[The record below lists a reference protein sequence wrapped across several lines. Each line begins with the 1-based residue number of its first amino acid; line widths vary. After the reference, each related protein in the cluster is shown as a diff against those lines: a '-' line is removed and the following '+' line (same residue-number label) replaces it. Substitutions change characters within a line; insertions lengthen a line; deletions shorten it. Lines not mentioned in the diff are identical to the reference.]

1 MEWLADIDDEV
12 AELPRAVLDARGMI
26 SYEERALLHRLA
38 ADVGEG
44 AIVEL
49 GCFVGA
55 STLALA
61 TGLASQGARGPV
73 HAYDLMRFDEYGMG
87 DYLDGLIEPVQGTD
101 LVPLFKKHLGAY
113 IELVELHVGDINRAH
128 WEGPGIELLFIDIAK
143 SWRTNRY
150 VTKTFFP
157 WLVPGA
163 VVVQQD
169 LVHWEFPW
177 VAMTMASLADYF
189 EPLGF
194 VPFGSMVYRCTKAP
208 PADVADLDLRRL
220 PFQDQIDLVTAE
232 QGRIDERARP
242 WLELA
247 KANLCIYAGDQGLA
261 TATIDEVEAAVG
273 DRVQWIDV
281 GFQRLRERVGALGQ
295 PS

>member
-12 AELPRAVLDARGMI
+12 GELPRAVLEVRGMI
-26 SYEERALLHRLA
+26 SYEERALLHHLA
-38 ADVGEG
+38 AEVGDG

-61 TGLASQGARGPV
+61 TGLAAQGAKGPV
-73 HAYDLMRFDEYGMG
+73 HAYDLLRFDEYGMG
-87 DYLDGLIEPVQGTD
+87 GYLDGLVEPVQGTD

-113 IELVELHVGDINRAH
+113 IDLVELHVGDVNRAP
-128 WEGPGIELLFIDIAK
+128 WDGPGIELLFIDIAK

-150 VTKTFFP
+150 ITKTFFP

-177 VAMTMASLADYF
+177 VAMTMAALSDHF

-194 VPFGSMVYRCTKAP
+194 VPFGSMVYRCTRP
-208 PADVADLDLRRL
+208 PTKDDADLDLRGMPL
-220 PFQDQIDLVTAE
+220 QQQLDLVSAE
-232 QGRIDERARP
+232 QDRIDERARP

-247 KANLCIYAGDQGLA
+247 KANLYVHAGDQDLA
-261 TATIDEVEAAVG
+261 LSTIEKVEAAVG
-273 DRVQWIDV
+273 ESVQWIEV
-281 GFQRLRERVGALGQ
+281 GFQRLRERASALGQ
-295 PS
+295 P